1 METPA
6 KETTK
11 SLLPPFLLLHSHE
24 EKRRGGGVAGGA
36 KCLSSFT
43 FPRFTHTKGVKTEQR
58 VEGSNVSPSPQL
70 HNFGVRLWLQQQPR
84 DPSGSY

>member
-11 SLLPPFLLLHSHE
+11 SLSFPLFFCSTATEKREE
-24 EKRRGGGVAGGA
+24 EKKKG
-36 KCLSSFT
+36 KCLSSFM
-43 FPRFTHTKGVKTEQR
+43 FPSFAHTEGIKTEPR
-58 VEGSNVSPSPQL
+58 EEGSNVSPSPQL
-70 HNFGVRLWLQQQPR
+70 HNFGVKLCLQQQLR

>member
-1 METPA
+1 MRREGSGRVETPA

-24 EKRRGGGVAGGA
+24 KKGRGWRGGGSQMLVFLYVSSLHTHQGSKNGA
-36 KCLSSFT
+36 N
-43 FPRFTHTKGVKTEQR
+43 R

-70 HNFGVRLWLQQQPR
+70 HNFGVRLWLQ
-84 DPSGSY
+84 